1 MDERYHRL
9 WILAKERI
17 ARKAQANRFSDE
29 KRELLHGLLVELDIM
44 EAEAVLEE

>member
-9 WILAKERI
+9 WLLAKERI
-17 ARKAQANRFSDE
+17 ARKAHDHRYNDE
-29 KRELLHGLLVELDIM
+29 KRELLHGLLAELDIM